1 MKPLLFLCLTSLP
14 ALAGER
20 WVELRC
26 SRSVN
31 FTNYFLP
38 AGRVAEIKVY
48 DAAAKALSYTLPRP
62 EGTINQFPISRDLT
76 SGNFVMGPGALHL
89 AWNGPLAEGLDLYV
103 VLLREFDAEPA
114 APAVN
119 VRLEASTNLPAF
131 KPAAT
136 FFRATSE

>member
-1 MKPLLFLCLTSLP
+1 MKSLLLMSFITLP

-26 SRSVN
+26 SPSVN
-31 FTNYFLP
+31 FTNYFVP
-38 AGRVAEIKVY
+38 AGRVAEVKVY
-48 DAAAKALSYTLPRP
+48 DALAKSLSYTLPRP
-62 EGTINQFPISRDLT
+62 EGTINQFPVSRDLT
-76 SGNFVMGPGALHL
+76 SGNFVMGPAALHL
-89 AWNGPLAEGLDLYV
+89 AWLGAPADGFNLAV
-103 VLLREFDAEPA
+103 VVLREFDAEPA